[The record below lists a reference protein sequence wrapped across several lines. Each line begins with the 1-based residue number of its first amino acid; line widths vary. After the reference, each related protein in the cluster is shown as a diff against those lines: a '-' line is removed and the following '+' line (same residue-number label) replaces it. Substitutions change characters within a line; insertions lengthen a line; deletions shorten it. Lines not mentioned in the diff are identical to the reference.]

1 MQLIHIKLLSAPS
14 DFSVVEAIR
23 MPFFMNV
30 EPRTSNRGTDIA
42 VRNEPHRLPVNAL
55 IWHAVSED
63 NDRDIFSQAWPS
75 DGNL

>member
-1 MQLIHIKLLSAPS
+1 MQLIHINLLSAPS
-14 DFSVVEAIR
+14 DFSVAEVIR
-23 MPFFMNV
+23 MPFFMHV
-30 EPRTSNRGTDIA
+30 GARTSNRGTDIA
-42 VRNEPHRLPVNAL
+42 VSNEPHKLAVNAL